1 MREPRYEVVWPLGKL
16 AYQTLSLAP
25 RVSDLR
31 DKTVCELSDWLFRAE
46 EVFPMIRQL
55 LQKQYP
61 GSKFVDYTTFGNTH
75 GPKESEVIAA
85 LPELLRK
92 HRCDIA
98 ISGVGG

>member
-1 MREPRYEVVWPLGKL
+1 MREPRHEVVWPLGKL

-31 DKTVCELSDWLFRAE
+31 GKTICELSDWLFKVE
-46 EVFPMIRQL
+46 EVFPIIRES

-61 GSKFVDYTTFGNTH
+61 SIKFVDYTMFGNTH
-75 GPKESEVIAA
+75 GPKESEVITA
-85 LPELLRK
+85 LPKLLRK
-92 HRCDIA
+92 HRCDVV